1 MTANFH
7 GIVTQY
13 TNKDKTFSPTTTCS
27 TLRVLLD
34 ELSSHYGESFGQF
47 VYGNETCL
55 FLVNGR
61 GVALSGGLDSPLVP
75 GDKVDILPF
84 VDAG

>member
-1 MTANFH
+1 MTVAFH
-7 GIVTQY
+7 GIVTQH
-13 TNKDKTFSPTTTCS
+13 TNSDKTFTPTMTCS

-34 ELSSHYGESFGQF
+34 ELSSYYGESFGTF

-61 GVALSGGLDSPLVP
+61 GIALSGGLDSPLVP

-84 VDAG
+84 VEAG